1 MPVPLLTVSGRF
13 YRAILAARAGDV
25 LAPPGPQSAGRY
37 HRLGQPALY
46 ITVSE
51 EWAYIAISGY
61 MREDGLARVIVPLEI
76 GEAHVFDQRDEAA
89 CALLGI
95 DREASNMAWRP
106 VLAAGGEPP
115 SWHNADAARAA
126 GADGIIDR
134 SRHIVGGWHVTLF
147 RWNRLGGPSVRVCG
161 DPVPA
166 MLSDS
171 EEKWG

>member
-61 MREDGLARVIVPLEI
+61 MREDGLARV
-76 GEAHVFDQRDEAA
+76 
-89 CALLGI
+89 
-95 DREASNMAWRP
+95 
-106 VLAAGGEPP
+106 
-115 SWHNADAARAA
+115 
-126 GADGIIDR
+126 
-134 SRHIVGGWHVTLF
+134 
-147 RWNRLGGPSVRVCG
+147 
-161 DPVPA
+161 
-166 MLSDS
+166 
-171 EEKWG
+171 